1 MTSYLFRNV
10 SIWDGINDQEYPG
23 EVVVENNRIKTVAR
37 GRNAIGGERIPLAAS
52 NRPTKKMLLP

>member
-10 SIWDGINDQEYPG
+10 SVWDGINDQEYTG

-37 GRNAIGGERIPLAAS
+37 SSGGISPKS
-52 NRPTKKMLLP
+52 